1 MDDQSRNAP
10 PVEPAWTLIR
20 VALLLFG
27 IGGFTITTFL
37 LFAYGWSPA
46 LLIFMVI
53 FVPPLL
59 LATAGLPVS
68 WFATGTRIVPDFM
81 PGGAEHREIRQVFSS
96 ALEGDTRSFDFI
108 FNVSLVAIMLIVG
121 FSVPTSMVNK
131 IQVVIMLFVA
141 SLAAIYALQPG
152 LKNGPKSLSDFL
164 LLLAGGAV
172 YAVLSMRL
180 EPIWMVAAAALLRG
194 HLAEAGRQL
203 NSQPHANFFLAAAL
217 MMIFVSL
224 VGMFKLGIVTLLNR
238 RRTKLQE

>member
-1 MDDQSRNAP
+1 MDDPSHNAP
-10 PVEPAWTLIR
+10 PAQPAWTLIR

-27 IGGFTITTFL
+27 IGGFAITTFL

-46 LLIFMVI
+46 LLIFIVL
-53 FVPPLL
+53 FVPPLF

-68 WFATGTRIVPDFM
+68 WFNTGARIAPDFL
-81 PGGAEHREIRQVFSS
+81 PGDVGHRGIRQIFSS

-108 FNVSLVAIMLIVG
+108 FNVSLVTIMLIVS

-131 IQVVIMLFVA
+131 IQVAIMLFVA

-152 LKNGPKSLSDFL
+152 LKKGPKSLSDFL
-164 LLLAGGAV
+164 WLLAGGVV

-180 EPIWMVAAAALLRG
+180 EPIWMVAAVSLLRG

-203 NSQPHANFFLAAAL
+203 NSQPHANVFLASAL
-217 MMIFVSL
+217 ILVYVSL
-224 VGMFKLGIVTLLNR
+224 VGMFKLGIVTLLRR
-238 RRTKLQE
+238 RRTKLR